1 MEPSGLSTLHTDV
14 VAVEVDV
21 GERRVALQR
30 FSKHLTAKATSL
42 QQHSCI
48 DRRSLPPSTPIL
60 FAPRSI
66 FVSVELVFN
75 ASAIASCRKETRSS
89 ITHPLEPPGL
99 TTLLTDVT
107 AFEVDLGECGVA

>member
-48 DRRSLPPSTPIL
+48 DRRSLPPI
-60 FAPRSI
+60 
-66 FVSVELVFN
+66 
-75 ASAIASCRKETRSS
+75 
-89 ITHPLEPPGL
+89 L
-99 TTLLTDVT
+99 TTLNTDLVRS
-107 AFEVDLGECGVA
+107 EVDFRKRRVGLQRFGDCLMSERNPLKHHPPSGTTRPYHPPHRRHRLRGGSG